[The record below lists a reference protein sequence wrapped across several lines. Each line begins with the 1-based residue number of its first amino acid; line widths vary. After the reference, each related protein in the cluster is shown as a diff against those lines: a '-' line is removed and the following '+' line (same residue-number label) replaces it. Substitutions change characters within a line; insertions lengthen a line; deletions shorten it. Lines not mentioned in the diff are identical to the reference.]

1 MGDRHAGIAL
11 LSALPTDPGFPAQ
24 WHLSNAT
31 GVDANVTAVWPDYTG
46 RGVRIGIIDD
56 GFDLAHP
63 DLATAFGPGGW
74 DARGNDANPSAE
86 MGDRHGTAVAGVI
99 GADAN
104 GTGLVGIAHDATL
117 VGFRMGYGAAGSTTQ
132 IATQLRNQAA
142 VDVSNNSW
150 GFSGLFSDNFAN
162 PAFAPI
168 RDALTFVTET
178 GREGLGT
185 VVVFAAGNARSAGD
199 NVNHHGIQAAPE
211 VISVG
216 AVDATGRVAP
226 FSTPGAALLVSAPGV
241 NILTTDAA
249 GSAGYVAGN
258 SVTVSGTSFA
268 APVVSGVVALMLEAN
283 AGLGWRDVQD
293 ILALSAR
300 ATDIANPSWI
310 TNGAETWNGG
320 GRRFSNDYGFGIVDA
335 RAAVRLAETWEVT
348 STSATLVRTTATAAP
363 GQAIPDGVPGG
374 LTSAVFLG
382 TDLEI
387 DRMQVS
393 LDIRHTWIG
402 DLSVTLVS
410 PDGTESLLI
419 DRPGRT
425 PGTTGFGSS
434 MDDIVF
440 TVSSN
445 AFRGETSAGLW
456 TLRVVDHAQGD
467 TGRLV
472 SWSLTALGDRRDED
486 DVYVFTDA
494 FAALAAADPTRGTI
508 ADMAGRDTL
517 NAAAV
522 TGRMVLDL
530 AAGAGTIGG
539 AALSLAAGTTIET
552 VFGGDGADILTGDGL
567 ANRLFGG
574 RGNDI
579 LAGGGGDDWLEGGA
593 GDDWLD
599 GGEGFDTAGF
609 AMAWTNAS
617 HSWDDGTLVLTLG
630 ELGTDRLSGIERLV
644 FSDRAFLVSDLL
656 PAPVTLSLPPPPPPP
671 SPPPPAPLLATLLLS
686 NGNPGAGLSVTQGVD
701 ATVDGSRVG
710 AAGAQVAVAWAQTD
724 AVSASVLTGWNSLKS
739 ATVRDA
745 DGGAITL
752 AGFVDMLVEA
762 GGTGPSTITVSG
774 AKRGTV
780 GTGAGDDVVNITA
793 FSNGPDADGWGNR
806 FVVTTGAGN
815 DQVTI
820 TGWNGWSYARVDAG
834 EGDDVVVGSSGNDTI
849 IGGAG
854 NDVLTGGGGRDLFIL
869 RAGDGTDVITDFAA
883 GVDRLRFEGLAAEA
897 VAWSVT
903 AAGTLVRYG
912 AGGDEVLLAG
922 LTGGFSGS
930 DLSFA

>member
-1 MGDRHAGIAL
+1 VGDNQAGIAPL
-11 LSALPTDPGFPAQ
+11 RALPTDPGFPAQ

-46 RGVRIGIIDD
+46 QGVRIGIIDD

-63 DLATAFGPGGW
+63 DLAAAFGPGGW

-86 MGDRHGTAVAGVI
+86 AGDRHGTAVAGVI

-104 GTGLVGIAHDATL
+104 GTGLVGVAHDATL
-117 VGFRMGYGAAGSTTQ
+117 VGFRMGYGSAGSTVQ
-132 IATQLRNQAA
+132 IATQLRNQAE

-150 GFSGLFSDNFAN
+150 GFSGLFADNFAN

-168 RDALTFVTET
+168 RDALTFVAET

-211 VISVG
+211 VIAVG
-216 AVDATGRVAP
+216 AVDATGKVAS

-249 GSAGYVAGN
+249 GSAGYASGN

-283 AGLGWRDVQD
+283 ADLGWRDVQD

-300 ATDIANPSWI
+300 ATDLANPSWT
-310 TNGAETWNGG
+310 TNGAGTWNGG
-320 GRRFSNDYGFGIVDA
+320 GMLFSNDYGFGIVDA
-335 RAAVRLAETWEVT
+335 RAAVRLAETWEVA
-348 STSATLVRTTATAAP
+348 STSANQLRTTATAAP
-363 GQAIPDGVPGG
+363 GQAIPDAVPGG
-374 LTSAVFLG
+374 LASAVFLG
-382 TDLEI
+382 TDVEI
-387 DRMQVS
+387 DRVQVS

-402 DLSVTLVS
+402 DLTVTLVS

-434 MDDIVF
+434 MDDIIF

-445 AFRGETSAGLW
+445 AFRGEMSAGLW
-456 TLRVVDHAQGD
+456 TLRVVDHEQGD
-467 TGRLV
+467 TGRLA
-472 SWSLTALGDRRDED
+472 SWSLTALGDGRDED

-494 FAALAAADPTRGTI
+494 FSALAAADPARGFIT
-508 ADMAGRDTL
+508 DLAGRDTI

-522 TGRMVLDL
+522 TGRVVLDL

-539 AALSLAAGTTIET
+539 AALSLAAVTRIET
-552 VFGGDGADILTGDGL
+552 VFGGDGADLLTGDGF

-574 RGNDI
+574 RGDDV
-579 LAGGGGDDWLEGGA
+579 LAGGAGDDWLEGGA
-593 GDDWLD
+593 GSDWLD
-599 GGEGFDTAGF
+599 GGAGFDTAGF
-609 AMAWTNAS
+609 AMAWSNAS
-617 HSWDDGTLVLTLG
+617 HAWDDGMLVLSLG
-630 ELGTDRLSGIERLV
+630 ALGTDRLTGIERLV
-644 FSDRAFLVSDLL
+644 FSDRELLVSDLL
-656 PAPVTLSLPPPPPPP
+656 PAPVMLPPPLLPPP
-671 SPPPPAPLLATLLLS
+671 PPPPAPLLATLLLS
-686 NGNPGAGLSVTQGVD
+686 NGNPGSGGAVAQGVD
-701 ATVDGSRVG
+701 ATVDGARFG
-710 AAGAQVAVAWAQTD
+710 AAGAQVAVAWGAGD
-724 AVSASVLTGWNSLKS
+724 AVSATVLTAWNSLKS
-739 ATVRDA
+739 ATLRDA
-745 DGGAITL
+745 DGGAVRL
-752 AGFVDMLVEA
+752 VGFVDVLVEA
-762 GGTGPSTITVSG
+762 GGPAASSVTIAG

-780 GTGAGDDVVNITA
+780 STGAGDDIVAITA

-806 FVVTTGAGN
+806 FVVSTGDGN
-815 DQVTI
+815 DRVSI

-834 EGDDVVVGSSGNDTI
+834 AGDDVVAGTSGHDTL
-849 IGGAG
+849 IGGVG
-854 NDVLTGGGGRDLFIL
+854 NDVLTGGGGRDVFVF
-869 RAGDGTDVITDFAA
+869 RTGDGTDTITDFAA
-883 GVDRLRFEGLAAEA
+883 GVDRLRFEGMAAEA
-897 VAWSVT
+897 VAWSVSE
-903 AAGTLVRYG
+903 AGTLVRYG
-912 AGGDEVLLAG
+912 TGGDVVLLAG

-930 DLSFA
+930 DLLFA